1 MVLFFKN
8 SANEDDEVF
17 FGPVGHRERCI
28 AASLELNH
36 QISQQPPLPASDGPC
51 TLSPLPA
58 EKFVEV
64 YREARL
70 LALQLESHSREEGV
84 PAAGAGSSWSQG
96 VEKFIQ
102 ESKLKMKLFEKEEEM
117 EKSPKSLKRET
128 YYLSDSPFQGLPLS
142 GEPLLPASSLAL
154 PSTPARVG
162 PVLTQGLPSSS
173 CPLPGEPGA
182 VRPPDQ
188 GVPPKRVASK
198 LQLPR
203 ASSVRGR
210 PLPSALEKPKTER
223 PASPSRVKLLNEK
236 QPHRDVLLDKPSLAL
251 DAVSLPAHGSHLG
264 QGKRSLPIPSK
275 VGLKK
280 TLLKPPGYTGS
291 LTRKS
296 SSSGSVSS
304 RTSSVCASPAAG
316 KGEQPAAHA
325 QTYYTTILLRH
336 SERSKV
342 GPTAA
347 ISGCE
352 LRPPNKVQLAFQE
365 WALGTFIVLIKQCDV
380 PVSPL
385 APEAGELAGDPG
397 SSSRPLSSTG
407 KPARMALAMPCP
419 SLPTAPTGAS
429 CRPARRANTAES
441 MDGQPR
447 APSTAP
453 LALPQTPRSGGP
465 RLDSNSMS
473 SSSQPNKIGSIR
485 RQASCLN
492 SKTKVMPTPS
502 NQSERPKFSTGG
514 STDSR
519 TPRSS
524 QAQRLQSCI
533 STDSFDFP
541 CAFLPLAS
549 TATSDEILSSLP
561 VGGGSSTHQRSR
573 GGLAAAWGLA
583 PVETMDLLCV
593 GTLAHWIPVCR
604 GRLCSGVF
612 FVFTRAIAHS
622 TPVRR
627 SSGPTSQSLLSSR
640 GTPTSA
646 RRVSALPTPGGWCPS
661 GLPLM
666 TPKTLPRAL
675 ASPLCAPARRLSSEP
690 QRRSAVAFSDKLA
703 PGPAAPQ
710 HRTLLQKQSA
720 SRSSQV
726 SEHSREIQPVFLCS
740 HRTEPRGASSGRAG
754 GRLAGLSPSGSPSPP
769 PSMPQALQFSPE
781 KNESPFSGDFTGA
794 AQVEAKPGEDTC
806 PGEAL
811 LIDIGL
817 GQLTITPQ
825 VGSRPPADL
834 PLIDF
839 CSPPEADVA
848 LGSASRALI
857 DLTTNTPDVNRN
869 SVSKNSVSK
878 PLQAEGQLID
888 LGSPL
893 VQLSPEADKENVDSP
908 LLKF

>member
-1 MVLFFKN
+1 MDAVGEKGILLADEKFDFDLSLSSS

-36 QISQQPPLPASDGPC
+36 QIAQQPRLPASDGPC

-70 LALQLESHSREEGV
+70 LALQLESHSREEGL

-128 YYLSDSPFQGLPLS
+128 YYLSDSPFPGLPPS

-182 VRPPDQ
+182 VCPPDQ

-251 DAVSLPAHGSHLG
+251 DAVSLPAHGSYLG
-264 QGKRSLPIPSK
+264 QGKRSLPIPS
-275 VGLKK
+275 KK

-304 RTSSVCASPAAG
+304 RTSSVCASPGAG
-316 KGEQPAAHA
+316 K
-325 QTYYTTILLRH
+325 
-336 SERSKV
+336 
-342 GPTAA
+342 
-347 ISGCE
+347 
-352 LRPPNKVQLAFQE
+352 
-365 WALGTFIVLIKQCDV
+365 
-380 PVSPL
+380 
-385 APEAGELAGDPG
+385 AGELAGDPG
-397 SSSRPLSSTG
+397 SSSRPLPSTG

-524 QAQRLQSCI
+524 QVQRLQSCI
-533 STDSFDFP
+533 ST
-541 CAFLPLAS
+541 
-549 TATSDEILSSLP
+549 
-561 VGGGSSTHQRSR
+561 G
-573 GGLAAAWGLA
+573 
-583 PVETMDLLCV
+583 
-593 GTLAHWIPVCR
+593 
-604 GRLCSGVF
+604 
-612 FVFTRAIAHS
+612 RAIAHS
-622 TPVRR
+622 TPARR

-646 RRVSALPTPGGWCPS
+646 RRVSALPTPGGWRLS

-675 ASPLCAPARRLSSEP
+675 ASPLCAPAQRLSSEP
-690 QRRSAVAFSDKLA
+690 QRRSAV
-703 PGPAAPQ
+703 
-710 HRTLLQKQSA
+710 
-720 SRSSQV
+720 
-726 SEHSREIQPVFLCS
+726 
-740 HRTEPRGASSGRAG
+740 RTEPRGASSGRAG

-769 PSMPQALQFSPE
+769 PSVPQALHFSPE

-848 LGSASRALI
+848 LGSASRPLI

-869 SVSKNSVSK
+869 CVSKNSVSK

>member
-1 MVLFFKN
+1 MDAAGEKGILLADEKFDFDLSLSSS

-36 QISQQPPLPASDGPC
+36 QIAQQPPLPASDGPC
-51 TLSPLPA
+51 TLSPLSA

-84 PAAGAGSSWSQG
+84 PATGAGSSWSQG
-96 VEKFIQ
+96 VERFIQ

-128 YYLSDSPFQGLPLS
+128 YYLSDSPLQGPPPS

-154 PSTPARVG
+154 PSPPARVG

-173 CPLPGEPGA
+173 RPLPGEPGA

-188 GVPPKRVASK
+188 GVPPKKVASK

-203 ASSVRGR
+203 ASLVRGR
-210 PLPSALEKPKTER
+210 ALPSALEKPKTEG

-236 QPHRDVLLDKPSLAL
+236 QPHADVLLDKPSLAL

-275 VGLKK
+275 K

-296 SSSGSVSS
+296 SSSGPVSS

-316 KGEQPAAHA
+316 K
-325 QTYYTTILLRH
+325 
-336 SERSKV
+336 
-342 GPTAA
+342 
-347 ISGCE
+347 
-352 LRPPNKVQLAFQE
+352 
-365 WALGTFIVLIKQCDV
+365 
-380 PVSPL
+380 
-385 APEAGELAGDPG
+385 AGELAGDPG
-397 SSSRPLSSTG
+397 SSSRPLPSTG
-407 KPARMALAMPCP
+407 KPARMAPAMPCP

-441 MDGQPR
+441 MDRQPR

-465 RLDSNSMS
+465 RLDSDSLS
-473 SSSQPNKIGSIR
+473 SSSQPNKIASIR

-502 NQSERPKFSTGG
+502 NPSEMPKFSIGG

-533 STDSFDFP
+533 LT
-541 CAFLPLAS
+541 
-549 TATSDEILSSLP
+549 
-561 VGGGSSTHQRSR
+561 G
-573 GGLAAAWGLA
+573 
-583 PVETMDLLCV
+583 
-593 GTLAHWIPVCR
+593 
-604 GRLCSGVF
+604 
-612 FVFTRAIAHS
+612 RAIAHS
-622 TPVRR
+622 TPARR

-646 RRVSALPTPGGWCPS
+646 RRVSALPTPGGWRLS
-661 GLPLM
+661 GLPLR

-690 QRRSAVAFSDKLA
+690 QRRSAV
-703 PGPAAPQ
+703 
-710 HRTLLQKQSA
+710 
-720 SRSSQV
+720 
-726 SEHSREIQPVFLCS
+726 
-740 HRTEPRGASSGRAG
+740 RTEPRGASSGRAG
-754 GRLAGLSPSGSPSPP
+754 GRLAGLSPSGSPSLP
-769 PSMPQALQFSPE
+769 PSVPQALHFSPE
-781 KNESPFSGDFTGA
+781 KNESPFSGDFIGA

-848 LGSASRALI
+848 LGSASRPLI

-869 SVSKNSVSK
+869 SVSKPV
-878 PLQAEGQLID
+878 QAEGQLID

>member
-1 MVLFFKN
+1 ILLADEKFDFDLSLSSS

-251 DAVSLPAHGSHLG
+251 DAVSLPAHGS
-264 QGKRSLPIPSK
+264 KRSLPIPS
-275 VGLKK
+275 KK

-316 KGEQPAAHA
+316 K
-325 QTYYTTILLRH
+325 
-336 SERSKV
+336 
-342 GPTAA
+342 
-347 ISGCE
+347 
-352 LRPPNKVQLAFQE
+352 
-365 WALGTFIVLIKQCDV
+365 
-380 PVSPL
+380 
-385 APEAGELAGDPG
+385 AGELAGDPG

-502 NQSERPKFSTGG
+502 NQSERPKFSTG
-514 STDSR
+514 
-519 TPRSS
+519 
-524 QAQRLQSCI
+524 
-533 STDSFDFP
+533 
-541 CAFLPLAS
+541 
-549 TATSDEILSSLP
+549 
-561 VGGGSSTHQRSR
+561 
-573 GGLAAAWGLA
+573 
-583 PVETMDLLCV
+583 
-593 GTLAHWIPVCR
+593 
-604 GRLCSGVF
+604 RLCSGVF

-690 QRRSAVAFSDKLA
+690 QRRSAV
-703 PGPAAPQ
+703 
-710 HRTLLQKQSA
+710 
-720 SRSSQV
+720 
-726 SEHSREIQPVFLCS
+726 
-740 HRTEPRGASSGRAG
+740 RTEPRGASSGRAG

-806 PGEAL
+806 PGENSA
-811 LIDIGL
+811 GPPFVCP
-817 GQLTITPQ
+817 LTITPQ

-869 SVSKNSVSK
+869 IVGL
-878 PLQAEGQLID
+878 PRALID

>member
-1 MVLFFKN
+1 FNIVPPGILLADEKFDFDLSLSSS

-275 VGLKK
+275 K

-316 KGEQPAAHA
+316 K
-325 QTYYTTILLRH
+325 
-336 SERSKV
+336 
-342 GPTAA
+342 
-347 ISGCE
+347 
-352 LRPPNKVQLAFQE
+352 
-365 WALGTFIVLIKQCDV
+365 
-380 PVSPL
+380 
-385 APEAGELAGDPG
+385 AGELAGDPG

-533 STDSFDFP
+533 ST
-541 CAFLPLAS
+541 
-549 TATSDEILSSLP
+549 
-561 VGGGSSTHQRSR
+561 G
-573 GGLAAAWGLA
+573 
-583 PVETMDLLCV
+583 
-593 GTLAHWIPVCR
+593 
-604 GRLCSGVF
+604 
-612 FVFTRAIAHS
+612 RAIAHS

-690 QRRSAVAFSDKLA
+690 QRRSAV
-703 PGPAAPQ
+703 
-710 HRTLLQKQSA
+710 
-720 SRSSQV
+720 
-726 SEHSREIQPVFLCS
+726 
-740 HRTEPRGASSGRAG
+740 RTEPRGASSGRAG